1 LSAQDT
7 ILTLVGILVLGIIVV
22 LANYADQH
30 HNLRA
35 RAAVRG
41 LLILGN
47 VLLVING
54 IGQVMSA
61 YSPNLQSGTPPGKV
75 DAWGALI
82 LSIVVAGLATA
93 VLSPAVAERIAV
105 LFPRYRGKAEI
116 QPAAP
121 SAFEPD
127 QPESLPAD
135 EPLFPQMLNYY
146 TTDALMVPRAEP
158 ATPVGKIDVESDQRA
173 DWVRG
178 FNPASTVHV
187 VAVVY
192 VLYLVGSQF
201 ISFIL
206 GGGLSGVAQS
216 YQTQGLSGWS
226 LILSELPFLVIPVLG
241 VGLGLHRNLGQ
252 TLKRLGLK
260 LPVGQGVLAAFGVTI
275 GLFIFVAIVNS
286 VWMALVPKD
295 VYQQQTQASDA
306 LSNSVTSIG
315 LAFLLAASAAVG
327 EEIAFRGALQ
337 PVLGFWPTAII
348 FAMTHIQYALTPA
361 WLIILGVAL
370 AFGWLRMRYSTTV
383 SMMTHFLYNFIPLAL
398 TVGVPQGAWI
408 WVLKLALT

>member
-1 LSAQDT
+1 LSAQDV

-30 HNLRA
+30 QSLRA

-47 VLLVING
+47 ILLVING

-61 YSPNLQSGTPPGKV
+61 YSPNLQSGNPPGKT

-82 LSIVVAGLATA
+82 LSVAVAGLATA
-93 VLSPAVAERIAV
+93 VLSRAVAERIAV
-105 LFPRYRGKAEI
+105 LFPRYRGNAEI
-116 QPAAP
+116 QPAAL

-127 QPESLPAD
+127 QPEPLPAG

-158 ATPVGKIDVESDQRA
+158 ATPVGKIDVESDQKA
-173 DWVRG
+173 SWLRG

-192 VLYLVGSQF
+192 VIYLLGSQF

-206 GGGLSGVAQS
+206 GGGLSGVAES

-226 LILSELPFLVIPVLG
+226 LIVGELPFLVIPVLG

-252 TLKRLGLK
+252 TLKRLGLN

-337 PVLGFWPTAII
+337 PVLGFWPTAIV
-348 FAMTHIQYALTPA
+348 FALTHIQYALTPA